1 MVFSLFLQKICVQ
14 NIRADNSDC
23 KKKIQGIMPTTNFL
37 ALIYLMPEKWVGLYI
52 LGKLAL
58 IFLALVTRPFLLR
71 GYLGLWENLWRRSSI
86 FVFYCI
92 FMTQFFKRPPPP
104 LCSSMFQLV
113 STVSVI
119 FILFATAFGFKVR
132 FKVRLSIIWNS

>member
-23 KKKIQGIMPTTNFL
+23 KKKSQGIMPTTNFL

-104 LCSSMFQLV
+104 CVHLCFNLSQLFQWFSSCLPR
-113 STVSVI
+113 
-119 FILFATAFGFKVR
+119 LLGLR
-132 FKVRLSIIWNS
+132 LGWVRLSIIWNS